1 MTRLLG
7 IGGSF
12 PLLTRRLKPRRTGT
26 LSRSSR
32 YIRTDLWTPELSAM
46 ADCPSKFTSEGDV
59 RLGHQEAAQTL
70 RGSGLPGTGA
80 NARLWA
86 LRQEE
91 HFLTVSM
98 VLPGPS
104 ALLPPPPYLPVF
116 PTASDR
122 RCWPSLPS
130 RKDSFLL
137 FSPSL
142 PWESPLWLLTSRGAL
157 GK

>member
-104 ALLPPPPYLPVF
+104 ALLPPPPI
-116 PTASDR
+116 
-122 RCWPSLPS
+122 SLFSLQPLIGGAGHLS
-130 RKDSFLL
+130 PPERILFCSFLHHYPG
-137 FSPSL
+137 SHHC
-142 PWESPLWLLTSRGAL
+142 GY
-157 GK
+157 